1 MKARMTFGPGHGTD
15 ISFAFDNLRVPTG
28 GTVAPEDKEV
38 AKMMNVYWVNFART
52 GNPNGEGLPVWPLYS
67 SKKNEILDFQPDG
80 KPTGKTDPTK
90 ARLDVI
96 EKAVNMGDKLQPN
109 GI

>member
-1 MKARMTFGPGHGTD
+1 MVM
-15 ISFAFDNLRVPTG
+15 
-28 GTVAPEDKEV
+28 
-38 AKMMNVYWVNFART
+38 VYR
-52 GNPNGEGLPVWPLYS
+52 NGRLTIP
-67 SKKNEILDFQPDG
+67 KQIEILDIQRDG
-80 KPTGKTDPTK
+80 IPVGKTDPTK